1 MRAIIYIAS
10 FPHAKPPL
18 MRGARES
25 TGNTLFAG
33 GRYRLAMGLT
43 PLSDGEWLAP
53 GVELRESLIEKRHL
67 LATRRD
73 QVLRVLPEAESSSRE
88 LVDLLATH
96 LPQHFPACYRRDGD
110 RLTNSVT
117 QEDWDLAAPALHPLD
132 LAGRLV
138 EEDLCLMQSG
148 AGGYRLVAASLCA
161 PNRWRLAER
170 LGQPLDLIH
179 APVPGYQPALARP
192 VAHFFAAL
200 KPDRI
205 VGRVNWGIADDPT
218 RFQPVG
224 RDPDAAID
232 AENAG
237 AALWLRVER
246 QTLRRLPQSGA
257 VLFTIRTEITR
268 LDRAIRSPAAAAD
281 LAAAIRDMS
290 PAMRQYKHI
299 AAVAPA
305 LLAWL
310 DTCRDVSRSP
320 P

>member
-1 MRAIIYIAS
+1 MS
-10 FPHAKPPL
+10 E
-18 MRGARES
+18 ARES

-43 PLSDGEWLAP
+43 PLCDEEWLAP
-53 GVELRESLIEKRHL
+53 DAELRQTLLQKSDL

-73 QVLRVLPEAESSSRE
+73 EVFRTLPEAEASSRE
-88 LVDLLATH
+88 LLELMAEH
-96 LPQHFPACYRRDGD
+96 LPRRFPASYRRNGQ
-110 RLTNSVT
+110 RLTT
-117 QEDWDLAAPALHPLD
+117 DATGEDWNLAASGLHPLD

-138 EEDLCLMQSG
+138 QEDLCLMQSG
-148 AGGYRLVAASLCA
+148 ESGYRLVGASLCS
-161 PNRWRLAER
+161 PNRWRLGDR
-170 LGQPLDLIH
+170 LGQPLDAIH
-179 APVPGYQPALARP
+179 APVPGYGPALGRP

-224 RDPDAAID
+224 RDSDAAISV
-232 AENAG
+232 ETAG
-237 AALWLRVER
+237 AALWLRVEH

-257 VLFTIRTEITR
+257 VLFTIRTEIER
-268 LDRAIRSPAAAAD
+268 LDRVIRAPADAAD
-281 LAAAIRDMS
+281 LAGAIRDMS
-290 PAMRQYKHI
+290 PATQRYKHI

-310 DTCRDVSRSP
+310 DARRAVCDIQHEGGT
-320 P
+320 